1 MNDPERYVP
10 VRRENTVRD
19 LSGHSEKFIRHTH
32 RCKTSSADYCFQTR
46 REHLVDKL
54 YRICSIVLYISI
66 VCFLACGCT
75 VRKVS
80 AEPPIAFQSETYV
93 VVQTAPNRFTV
104 ITRSQAA
111 MQEIAKRLGCNSEH
125 VCANQWDG
133 EVWTIQRLK

>member
-1 MNDPERYVP
+1 MNAPERYVP

-54 YRICSIVLYISI
+54 YRICSIVLNIPI

-80 AEPPIAFQSETYV
+80 AEPAIAFQSAPYV
-93 VVQTAPNRFTV
+93 VLQTATNRFAV
-104 ITRSQAA
+104 LPHSPA
-111 MQEIAKRLGCNSEH
+111 
-125 VCANQWDG
+125 
-133 EVWTIQRLK
+133 